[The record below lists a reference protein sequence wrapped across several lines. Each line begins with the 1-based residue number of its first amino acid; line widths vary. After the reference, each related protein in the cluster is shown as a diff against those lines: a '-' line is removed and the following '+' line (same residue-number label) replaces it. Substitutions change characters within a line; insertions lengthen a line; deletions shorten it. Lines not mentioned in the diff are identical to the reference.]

1 VSNSQ
6 DIFAL
11 GLGLEEPWRLEG
23 QNLDTNKQPHELH
36 LRVGARRGAQFACP
50 TCGRSCKAH
59 DFKEMTWRHL
69 NFFQHHC
76 YLTAPVP
83 RVNCPEHG
91 VKRIQVPWAREGS
104 SFTLLFE
111 QAALALV
118 REMPVAA
125 AARQMAITDKRL
137 WRVVLFYV
145 HRAVARMDLSAVR
158 AVAFDETAAKRGHR
172 YITVFIDLDRKDEPV
187 LFATPGKGKDCV
199 RQFRRFLE
207 AHGGDGAAIAEVVCD
222 MSGAFQ
228 NAVAETFEHA
238 SQTVDWFHVVQ
249 LFTDAVESVRRSE
262 AKQVR
267 MPKGARWATVKA
279 GDGPLK
285 DRDRDALAELERLG
299 LATGE
304 AYKIKE
310 KLRWVRKAATPQGAR
325 WRLTRFLNHAN
336 ELAAGAEAL
345 EPVRKAI
352 ATVRQQI
359 DRIIQRWYSTYS
371 NARLEGLN
379 SIFQAARHRARGY
392 ASPATFIAM
401 IYLLAAPISDIS
413 NSI

>member
-1 VSNSQ
+1 V
-6 DIFAL
+6 D
-11 GLGLEEPWRLEG
+11 
-23 QNLDTNKQPHELH
+23 
-36 LRVGARRGAQFACP
+36 CP
-50 TCGRSCKAH
+50 
-59 DFKEMTWRHL
+59 D
-69 NFFQHHC
+69 
-76 YLTAPVP
+76 
-83 RVNCPEHG
+83 HG

-125 AARQMAITDKRL
+125 AARQMAVTDKRL

-222 MSGAFQ
+222 MSRAFQ
-228 NAVAETFEHA
+228 NAVDETFENA

-262 AKQVR
+262 AKQTK
-267 MPKGARWATVKA
+267 MPKGARWATVKG
-279 GDGPLK
+279 GDGALK

-310 KLRWVRKAATPQGAR
+310 KLRWVRKAATPQAAR
-325 WRLTRFLNHAN
+325 WRLTRFLNHAD
-336 ELAAGAEAL
+336 EMAAGDHAL

-359 DRIIQRWYSTYS
+359 DRILQRWYSTHS

-392 ASPATFIAM
+392 SSPATFIAM
-401 IYLLAAPISDIS
+401 IYLLAAPIGDIS
-413 NSI
+413 KSI

>member
-1 VSNSQ
+1 
-6 DIFAL
+6 
-11 GLGLEEPWRLEG
+11 
-23 QNLDTNKQPHELH
+23 
-36 LRVGARRGAQFACP
+36 
-50 TCGRSCKAH
+50 
-59 DFKEMTWRHL
+59 MTWRHL
-69 NFFQHHC
+69 NFFEHHC

-125 AARQMAITDKRL
+125 AARQMAVTDKRL

-145 HRAVARMDLSAVR
+145 HRAVARMDLSRVR

-172 YITVFIDLDRKDEPV
+172 YITVFIDLDRKDAPV

-207 AHGGDGAAIAEVVCD
+207 THGGDGAAIAEVVCD
-222 MSGAFQ
+222 MSRAFQ
-228 NAVAETFEHA
+228 NAVDETFENA

-262 AKQVR
+262 AKQTK
-267 MPKGARWATVKA
+267 MPKGARWATVKG

-310 KLRWVRKAATPQGAR
+310 KLHWVRKAAAPRAAR
-325 WRLTRFLNHAN
+325 RRLTRFLNHAD
-336 ELAAGAEAL
+336 ELDAGAEAL

-352 ATVRQQI
+352 ATSGSR
-359 DRIIQRWYSTYS
+359 
-371 NARLEGLN
+371 
-379 SIFQAARHRARGY
+379 SIRSSSAG
-392 ASPATFIAM
+392 I
-401 IYLLAAPISDIS
+401 
-413 NSI
+413 